1 MVLVMGFPRCY
12 YLATTRR
19 QKGGDNGSTIINRLS
34 LIIDEKHE
42 YEVTVKPYK
51 LSKSA
56 EQLGYYFTVLV
67 PICGAWMGES
77 NLKDVHL
84 ALKDKCLVFVRHFK
98 NFDGETVKTKPS
110 IKDLKIH
117 EMAEYITACI
127 YFLGSN
133 SVTVPPPTRRGE

>member
-1 MVLVMGFPRCY
+1 MKQLIRFGPHTDYQKQTVIHKIDTLV
-12 YLATTRR
+12 
-19 QKGGDNGSTIINRLS
+19 
-34 LIIDEKHE
+34 IDEKHD
-42 YEVTVKPYK
+42 YEVTIKQYK

-67 PICGAWMGES
+67 PICGAWMGEKD
-77 NLKDVHL
+77 LGDVHL
-84 ALKDKCLVFVRHFK
+84 ALKDRCLVFVRHFK

-110 IKDLKIH
+110 IKDLKIN

-133 SVTVPPPTRRGE
+133 GVEVPAPIRRGES